1 MFASSAYVRFHQT
14 FVQLLTSAT
23 MDYRPRYSQP
33 FTLQEAVGMDVSVIT
48 EEIARLQHSLQHL
61 RRTQSELELV
71 SDEAPDPEF
80 TKAIEE
86 NDLVIGSQE
95 ERISIL
101 KMALTE
107 KGILMGSHYDDIPPQ
122 HTAGGDDVAQQA
134 RRQPTSS
141 TPPAVTGNQSAEA
154 AENGVFL

>member
-1 MFASSAYVRFHQT
+1 
-14 FVQLLTSAT
+14 

-33 FTLQEAVGMDVSVIT
+33 FTLQEAVGLDVSVIT

-61 RRTQSELELV
+61 RRTQTELKVV

-95 ERISIL
+95 ERVSIL

-107 KGILMGSHYDDIPPQ
+107 KGVLMGSHYDDIPP
-122 HTAGGDDVAQQA
+122 HTAGNDDAAQQA
-134 RRQPTSS
+134 WGQPSTSP
-141 TPPAVTGNQSAEA
+141 TPTAVTGNQSAEA
-154 AENGVFL
+154 AEGGVFL